1 MALEKPEETM
11 RNKTAGQAS
20 GLFRALPKVL
30 DFQLR
35 ANGSDAEGSSN
46 RREDTAH
53 GKSGDHRSPELRL
66 TDSHSADQRRSWKP
80 EISVQYAGDERRRD
94 RGSEAGSGEHEL
106 DTRQPLRESIGVRLP
121 DISPPLIQ
129 SPDVERQT
137 IPTDW
142 RRPYLRPTDSHS
154 ATEYQGQQ
162 RRSWIPKVSVEGPA
176 HTGGRGSEDGRR
188 NEDGSE
194 AGPGDG
200 ATAPRDPAGKTLTFR
215 LPDITPPLIR
225 APSVAEPAIPA
236 DWRRPYLRPTDGDS
250 AKQDQNDQRRPWLP
264 RISVDG
270 SAYSGGRGQE
280 YGRRP
285 EENMEARSSEG
296 ATVPR
301 DPSATT
307 HHRDSPDGRIKHADK
322 DADYVE
328 GQVHGGD
335 PKHRETAAFRIPD
348 SIAPLIHSPSAA
360 APVESGD
367 RRLPDSHPTKE
378 DREGR
383 RRPWKPEISVEW
395 PTHHKDGRSKD
406 EGRNAVDIQAR
417 ADERDADSRHP
428 SRENI
433 ASTSSTSPVES
444 GDRRLPDSHPT
455 NQDREGRRRPWKP
468 EISVEW
474 PTYHTDGRP
483 KDERPNEVA
492 SQARSDERDADPR
505 HPSRETIAI
514 RFPDGIDPRIH
525 SPSVAAQ
532 VESGDRRSVG
542 SHPTNQDRDGQPRSW
557 KPEISVEW
565 PTHHTDGRPKDERRN
580 SIDTQ
585 ARSDERDADPRHP
598 SRETI
603 AIRFPDGIDPRI
615 HSPGVAAPVES
626 GDRRSVDSH
635 PTSQDREGQRR
646 PWKPEISV
654 EWPTHH
660 TDGRPKDER
669 RNSIDI
675 QARSDERDA
684 DPRHPSRETIA
695 IRFPDGIDPRIHS
708 PNVAAQVES
717 GDRRSVG
724 SHPTNQ
730 DRDGQPRPWKPEI
743 SVEWPTH
750 HTDGRPRD
758 GRPNAVDIQARSDGR
773 DSDPRHPSRETIA
786 SRFPDSIAPP
796 IHSPGVA
803 ATVESGDRRLPD
815 NYSANQDREG
825 QRRPWKP
832 EISVEWPTH
841 HTDGRPKDER
851 RNAIDIQARSDER
864 DADPRHSSRETI
876 AIRFPDGID
885 PRIHSPGVAA
895 PVESGDRR
903 SVDSHPTGQ
912 DREGQRRPWKPEI
925 SVEWPTHHTDGR
937 PTDERRNTGDTH
949 ARSSEGAVRDSSD
962 AGTSRGHVEGQVHG
976 RGTKHGSPESGL
988 QAGEG
993 RPGVTPE
1000 FGRRPTTRRGRQRPQ
1015 PQSLQIVYEDKPK
1028 PVVYEIVVNMPVQAE
1043 TQEVPAGPRAGNK

>member
-1 MALEKPEETM
+1 M
-11 RNKTAGQAS
+11 RSKTAGQTS

-30 DFQLR
+30 AFQLR

-94 RGSEAGSGEHEL
+94 HGSEAGSGEHEL
-106 DTRQPLRESIGVRLP
+106 DTRQPLRGSIGVR
-121 DISPPLIQ
+121 PPLIQ

-176 HTGGRGSEDGRR
+176 HTGGTGSEDGRL
-188 NEDGSE
+188 NEGGSE

-200 ATAPRDPAGKTLTFR
+200 ATAPRDAAEKTLTFR
-215 LPDITPPLIR
+215 LPDITPSLIR
-225 APSVAEPAIPA
+225 SPGVAEPAIPA

-270 SAYSGGRGQE
+270 PAYSGGRGQE

-285 EENMEARSSEG
+285 DENIETRSSEG
-296 ATVPR
+296 AAVPR

-307 HHRDSPDGRIKHADK
+307 HHRDSPDGRTKHADR
-322 DADYVE
+322 DTDYVE
-328 GQVHGGD
+328 EQVHGGD

-367 RRLPDSHPTKE
+367 RRLPDSHPT
-378 DREGR
+378 D
-383 RRPWKPEISVEW
+383 
-395 PTHHKDGRSKD
+395 
-406 EGRNAVDIQAR
+406 
-417 ADERDADSRHP
+417 
-428 SRENI
+428 
-433 ASTSSTSPVES
+433 
-444 GDRRLPDSHPT
+444 
-455 NQDREGRRRPWKP
+455 
-468 EISVEW
+468 
-474 PTYHTDGRP
+474 
-483 KDERPNEVA
+483 
-492 SQARSDERDADPR
+492 
-505 HPSRETIAI
+505 
-514 RFPDGIDPRIH
+514 
-525 SPSVAAQ
+525 
-532 VESGDRRSVG
+532 
-542 SHPTNQDRDGQPRSW
+542 
-557 KPEISVEW
+557 
-565 PTHHTDGRPKDERRN
+565 
-580 SIDTQ
+580 
-585 ARSDERDADPRHP
+585 
-598 SRETI
+598 
-603 AIRFPDGIDPRI
+603 
-615 HSPGVAAPVES
+615 
-626 GDRRSVDSH
+626 
-635 PTSQDREGQRR
+635 QDREGQRR

-669 RNSIDI
+669 RNAIDIQARSDERDADPRQSSRETIAIRFPGGITPPIHSPGVAAPVESGDRRSVGSHPTNQDRDGQPRPWKPEINVEWPTHHTDGRPKDERRHSIDI

-684 DPRHPSRETIA
+684 DPRQSSRETIA

-717 GDRRSVG
+717 GDRRSVD
-724 SHPTNQ
+724 SHPT
-730 DRDGQPRPWKPEI
+730 
-743 SVEWPTH
+743 S
-750 HTDGRPRD
+750 
-758 GRPNAVDIQARSDGR
+758 
-773 DSDPRHPSRETIA
+773 
-786 SRFPDSIAPP
+786 
-796 IHSPGVA
+796 
-803 ATVESGDRRLPD
+803 
-815 NYSANQDREG
+815 QDREG

-864 DADPRHSSRETI
+864 DADPRHPSRETI

-903 SVDSHPTGQ
+903 GPENYSSNQDREGQRRPWKPEISVEFPTYHTDGRPKDGHPNEVASQARSDEREADPRHPSRETIAIRFPGGIAPPIHSPGVAAPFESGDRRSVDSHSTSQ

-925 SVEWPTHHTDGR
+925 SVEWPTYHTDGR
-937 PTDERRNTGDTH
+937 RTDERHNTGDTH

-976 RGTKHGSPESGL
+976 RGPKHGSPESGL

-1000 FGRRPTTRRGRQRPQ
+1000 FGRRSTTRRGRQRPQ